1 MKLIITGATGMVG
14 SEVLRQ
20 AIADNEIE
28 SITIIVRRPTD
39 VTHPKLKTIIHQNF
53 LDYSNLTDV
62 FKSNDALIWC
72 LGISQNVVS
81 KEEYIKITYD
91 YTVAAAKAVVQTNYE
106 LKFLFISGEGAD
118 NTEQTKIL
126 FGKIKGR
133 TENALMQM
141 LLKNLYIIRPGAI
154 IPVHKQSNLPFIL
167 KLQYSLVKAF
177 KWVKPSM
184 VITSAELA
192 KVLLYIAKEKPPG
205 LFRQINLKNISKKTG
220 ELLNRKF

>member
-14 SEVLRQ
+14 SEVLRE
-20 AIADNEIE
+20 AITDNEIE
-28 SITIIVRRPTD
+28 SITIIVRRPAD
-39 VTHPKLKTIIHQNF
+39 ITHPKLKTILPQNF
-53 LDYSNLTDV
+53 LDYSSLENE
-62 FKSNDALIWC
+62 FKNNDALIWC

-81 KEEYIKITYD
+81 RDEYIKITYD
-91 YTVAAAKAVVQTNYE
+91 YTIAAAKAIVQNNDE

-126 FGKIKGR
+126 FAKIKGR

-141 LLKNLYIIRPGAI
+141 PLKRLSVIRPGAI
-154 IPVHKQSNLPFIL
+154 IPVHKQNNLPFIL
-167 KLQYSLVKAF
+167 KLQYGLVKAF

-205 LFRQINLKNISKKTG
+205 LFRQINLKSISKQW
-220 ELLNRKF
+220 

>member
-20 AIADNEIE
+20 AIVDNDIE
-28 SITIIVRRPTD
+28 SITIIVRRLTD
-39 VTHPKLKTIIHQNF
+39 ITHPKLKTILHQNF
-53 LDYSNLTDV
+53 LDYSSLENE
-62 FKSNDALIWC
+62 FKNNDALLWC
-72 LGISQNVVS
+72 LGVSQNVVS

-91 YTVAAAKAVVQTNYE
+91 YTIAAAKAVVQTNDE

-133 TENALMQM
+133 TENALRQM
-141 LLKNLYIIRPGAI
+141 PLKKLYIVRPGAI
-154 IPVHKQSNLPFIL
+154 IPVHKQNNLPFIL
-167 KLQYSLVKAF
+167 KLQYGLVKAF

-184 VITSAELA
+184 VITSSELA
-192 KVLLYIAKEKPPG
+192 KVLLYIAKEKTPG
-205 LFRQINLKNISKKTG
+205 LFRQINLKSISKQ
-220 ELLNRKF
+220 L